1 LRAGQTNAGEKNACH
16 VCYLGQVKICRTT
29 RRQGVRCTL
38 LAGLALA
45 CAALPAGAQGR
56 RLLDEVVAVVEAQT
70 ITLSELEAE
79 ARIQLVLLRGP
90 QVADVSLSRPLLAA
104 TLRRLVDER
113 VVLAEVER
121 LRLFDLEKADV
132 EREQRRLREKFATVV
147 AYEAFLRQ
155 LELTDDEVGLLLAR
169 SLRVAR
175 YLDSRLR
182 LPSQLRDAELDEA
195 ARSSG
200 AVLSKAQREE
210 LRQRLQREK
219 YERLLLDLLTGLR
232 RRAAVRVL
240 DALDEKGPSAP

>member
-1 LRAGQTNAGEKNACH
+1 VTRPPSLRLLLRLLLVTSAGS
-16 VCYLGQVKICRTT
+16 
-29 RRQGVRCTL
+29 
-38 LAGLALA
+38 
-45 CAALPAGAQGR
+45 AAAQPAQAQQQGR

-90 QVADVSLSRPLLAA
+90 QLADATLGRALLSA

-113 VVLAEVER
+113 IVLAEVER
-121 LRLFDLEKADV
+121 LRLFDLDKTDL
-132 EREQRRLREKFATVV
+132 EREQRRLREKFPTVV

-182 LPSQLRDAELDEA
+182 LSSQLRDAELEDA
-195 ARSSG
+195 AKG
-200 AVLSKAQREE
+200 ATLSRAQREE

-219 YERLLLDLLTGLR
+219 YERLLLELLGTLR
-232 RRAAVRVL
+232 RRASVRVL
-240 DALDEKGPSAP
+240 DALDEKGAVGQ

>member
-1 LRAGQTNAGEKNACH
+1 VT
-16 VCYLGQVKICRTT
+16 CR
-29 RRQGVRCTL
+29 RSALSVL
-38 LAGLALA
+38 LSLVLVS
-45 CAALPAGAQGR
+45 AAAQAQQQGR

-90 QVADVSLSRPLLAA
+90 LVADAALSRALLSA

-113 VVLAEVER
+113 IVLAEVER
-121 LRLFDLEKADV
+121 LRLFDLEKADL
-132 EREQRRLREKFATVV
+132 EREQRRLREKFPTVV

-182 LPSQLRDAELDEA
+182 LSSQLRDAELEEA
-195 ARSSG
+195 AKG
-200 AVLSKAQREE
+200 AALNRAQREE

-219 YERLLLDLLTGLR
+219 YERLLLELLGTLR
-232 RRAAVRVL
+232 RRASVRVL
-240 DALDEKGPSAP
+240 DALDEKGAAGQ

>member
-1 LRAGQTNAGEKNACH
+1 MTRRLTFPRPGAPLLRAALALLACFAALGAWAGE
-16 VCYLGQVKICRTT
+16 
-29 RRQGVRCTL
+29 
-38 LAGLALA
+38 
-45 CAALPAGAQGR
+45 R

-90 QVADVSLSRPLLAA
+90 QLAEVTLGRPLLAA

-113 VVLAEVER
+113 IVLAEVER
-121 LRLFDLEKADV
+121 LRLFDLEKAV
-132 EREQRRLREKFATVV
+132 IESEQRRLREKFATVV

-155 LELTDDEVGLLLAR
+155 LEMTDDEVGQVLAR

-195 ARSSG
+195 AKAAG
-200 AVLSKAQREE
+200 ALFKAQREE
-210 LRQRLQREK
+210 LRLRLQREK
-219 YERLLLDLLTGLR
+219 YERLLFELLAGLR
-232 RRAAVRVL
+232 RRASVRVL
-240 DALDEKGPSAP
+240 DALDGAPAP

>member
-1 LRAGQTNAGEKNACH
+1 MPAPRARWQDAAAA
-16 VCYLGQVKICRTT
+16 L
-29 RRQGVRCTL
+29 
-38 LAGLALA
+38 GLALA
-45 CAALPAGAQGR
+45 CAALPAGAQQGR

-90 QVADVSLSRPLLAA
+90 QVADASLSRSLLAA

-121 LRLFDLEKADV
+121 LRLFDLEKIDI
-132 EREQRRLREKFATVV
+132 EREQRRLREKFASVV

-195 ARSSG
+195 ARG
-200 AVLSKAQREE
+200 AGALSKAQREE
-210 LRQRLQREK
+210 LRQRLQRDK
-219 YERLLLDLLTGLR
+219 YERLLTELLGGLR

-240 DALDEKGPSAP
+240 DALDEKG

>member
-1 LRAGQTNAGEKNACH
+1 MISR
-16 VCYLGQVKICRTT
+16 RT
-29 RRQGVRCTL
+29 VRP
-38 LAGLALA
+38 AAALALFL
-45 CAALPAGAQGR
+45 CGAAPAHAQPR

-79 ARIQLVLLRGP
+79 ARIQLVLLRG
-90 QVADVSLSRPLLAA
+90 QQLADASLGRPLLAA
-104 TLRRLVDER
+104 TLRRLVEER
-113 VVLAEVER
+113 IVLAEVER

-132 EREQRRLREKFATVV
+132 DREQHRLREKFATEV

-195 ARSSG
+195 ARSAG
-200 AVLSKAQREE
+200 ALTKTQREE
-210 LRQRLQREK
+210 LRLRLQREK
-219 YERLLLDLLTGLR
+219 YERLLTDLLSGLR

-240 DALDEKGPSAP
+240 DAFDDQAPAP

>member
-1 LRAGQTNAGEKNACH
+1 MRTGQTKADEKD
-16 VCYLGQVKICRTT
+16 VCYPGVVKICRTSC
-29 RRQGVRCTL
+29 RSAVRSPARAV

-45 CAALPAGAQGR
+45 CAALPAAAQGR

-79 ARIQLVLLRGP
+79 ARIQLVLLRGA
-90 QVADVSLSRPLLAA
+90 QVADVSLGRALLAA

-121 LRLFDLEKADV
+121 LRLFDLDKLDL
-132 EREQRRLREKFATVV
+132 EREQRRLREKFPTAV
-147 AYEAFLRQ
+147 AYETFLRQ
-155 LELTDDEVGLLLAR
+155 LELTDDEVGLVLAR

-195 ARSSG
+195 ARG
-200 AVLSKAQREE
+200 AGALSKVQREE
-210 LRQRLQREK
+210 LRQRLQRDK
-219 YERLLLDLLTGLR
+219 YERLLTELLAGLR
-232 RRAAVRVL
+232 SRAAVRVL
-240 DALDEKGPSAP
+240 DAFDEQGPGAP

>member
-1 LRAGQTNAGEKNACH
+1 MN
-16 VCYLGQVKICRTT
+16 CRTIHRPRARWQT
-29 RRQGVRCTL
+29 AAAAL
-38 LAGLALA
+38 GLALA
-45 CAALPAGAQGR
+45 CAALPAEAQGR

-90 QVADVSLSRPLLAA
+90 QVADASLSRSLLAA

-121 LRLFDLEKADV
+121 LRLFDLEKIDI
-132 EREQRRLREKFATVV
+132 EREQRRLREKFASVV

-195 ARSSG
+195 ARG
-200 AVLSKAQREE
+200 AGALSKAQREE
-210 LRQRLQREK
+210 LRQRLQRDK
-219 YERLLLDLLTGLR
+219 YERLLTELLSGLR

-240 DALDEKGPSAP
+240 DSLDEKG

>member
-1 LRAGQTNAGEKNACH
+1 VTSGRTSQRPARDLSALRALAA
-16 VCYLGQVKICRTT
+16 LA
-29 RRQGVRCTL
+29 L
-38 LAGLALA
+38 LA
-45 CAALPAGAQGR
+45 AAAGPSAQAQSR

-90 QVADVSLSRPLLAA
+90 QVADATLSRPLLAA

-121 LRLFDLEKADV
+121 LRLFDLEKLDL
-132 EREQRRLREKFATVV
+132 EREQRRLREKFASVV

-195 ARSSG
+195 ARG
-200 AVLSKAQREE
+200 QGVLSKSQREE
-210 LRQRLQREK
+210 LRLRLQREK
-219 YERLLLDLLTGLR
+219 YERLLADLLTGLR
-232 RRAAVRVL
+232 RRASVRVL
-240 DALDEKGPSAP
+240 DALDEKAGAP